1 MNILFEYIL
10 FILFIILKNQEL
22 YNLSRKFSNNKNF
35 YFLYKHEMLLKNRYI
50 YIYIYIYIIRMR

>member
-50 YIYIYIYIIRMR
+50 YIYNPNEIIQ